1 MTQAGFAC
9 RVSFQLQ
16 LQIDDAMQPYGF
28 DCADPTR
35 ESRFITADSAP
46 LISICVRKKGKIK
59 CFMRTLA
66 AGKEVAAGSSYASEA
81 KTQTDAGFIAE
92 KFTKERTKHCLLFPT
107 IDRKKICCETPRGK
121 VYVVCGFRKPEKK
134 KSEDEEKI
142 LTAGIIKCQI
152 VIIR

>member
-28 DCADPTR
+28 DCADPPR
-35 ESRFITADSAP
+35 ESRFIAADSAP

-81 KTQTDAGFIAE
+81 KTQTDAEFIAE
-92 KFTKERTKHCLLFPT
+92 KFTKEPN
-107 IDRKKICCETPRGK
+107 I
-121 VYVVCGFRKPEKK
+121 VCYFRR
-134 KSEDEEKI
+134 
-142 LTAGIIKCQI
+142 LTARKNVARLREAKFMLLVGLESQRRRKAKTMKKF
-152 VIIR
+152 